1 MLEPMIDKRT
11 EIQNSVM
18 DPLMAR
24 EVERETIE
32 ELLSDGGP
40 RLVRQD
46 KVRQD

>member
-18 DPLMAR
+18 DPLMAT

-32 ELLSDGGP
+32 EVLSDGGP

-46 KVRQD
+46 EVR